1 MRIALLGVVAWI
13 GCGDDRSVTEVDAR
27 VPIDAPTVDAIDAQ
41 TMYCEPGTG
50 TATVTASTGGASTTY
65 TQLHAGGIWFLGP
78 AAAAAAPDHGVDMS
92 AFLMFMNVTEQ
103 LPQQTGWCCS
113 ATDTTCCTHDGIV
126 VETDGL
132 GVGAEVGNHV
142 VRIRSFQDPAYRF
155 TGTLTITEFAQPFE
169 EPPGRIAGSV
179 TATDG
184 NRSVSG
190 TFDNTFCAA
199 LLTATI

>member
-13 GCGDDRSVTEVDAR
+13 GCGDDLSVVKVDAP
-27 VPIDAPTVDAIDAQ
+27 VPIDARTVDAIDAQ
-41 TMYCEPGTG
+41 LMYCEPGTG
-50 TATVTASTGGASTTY
+50 TANVTASTGGASTTY

-78 AAAAAAPDHGVDMS
+78 VAPTAAPDHGVDMS
-92 AFLMFMNVTEQ
+92 ATLLFMNLTER
-103 LPQQTGWCCS
+103 LPNQTGWCCALDDS
-113 ATDTTCCTHDGIV
+113 TCCALDGVV
-126 VETDGL
+126 VETGGL

-142 VRIRSFQDPAYRF
+142 VGIRSFQDPAFRF
-155 TGTLTITEFAQPFE
+155 TGTLTVTDFVQPFE
-169 EPPGRIAGSV
+169 QAPGRIAGSV

-184 NRSVSG
+184 NRSVTG